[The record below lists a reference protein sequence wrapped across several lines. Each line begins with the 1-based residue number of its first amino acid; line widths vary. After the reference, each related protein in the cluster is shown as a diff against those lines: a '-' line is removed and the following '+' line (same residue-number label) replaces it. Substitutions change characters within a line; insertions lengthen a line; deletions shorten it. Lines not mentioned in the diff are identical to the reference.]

1 MTASRPVTLARIRR
15 PWGLRGELLLELHSD
30 WPEERFAP
38 GAELELSW
46 DDGRT
51 ARATV
56 REFRQTGVG
65 PLLALEGVDGIGE
78 ARVFAGATIVADAEQ
93 LPRLA
98 EESDWQHADLVGLA
112 VTLRDGRRVGVVE
125 RIDEGA
131 ASDLAVV
138 RLDGGGEALL
148 PLVPAI
154 AVAIDRDAG
163 RLVVDPPRGLLD
175 PEAADVAGSARV
187 PAPRR
192 VRRPA

>member
-1 MTASRPVTLARIRR
+1 MSAARLVILARVRR
-15 PWGLRGELLLELHSD
+15 PWGLRGELLLDLHTD
-30 WPEERFAP
+30 WPEDRFVP
-38 GAELELSW
+38 GAAIELAW

-51 ARATV
+51 AQATV

-65 PLLALEGVDGIGE
+65 PLLSLEGADGIGE
-78 ARVFAGATIVADAEQ
+78 ARIYAGASIVADAER

-98 EESDWQHADLVGLA
+98 EEGDWQHADLVGLT

-125 RIDEGA
+125 RIEEGA
-131 ASDLAVV
+131 ASDFAAV

-154 AVAIDRDAG
+154 AVAIDPAG
-163 RLVVDPPRGLLD
+163 GLLVVDPPAGLLD
-175 PEAADVAGSARV
+175 PEPVEAPDTVRAASSQ
-187 PAPRR
+187 R

>member
-1 MTASRPVTLARIRR
+1 VILARIRR
-15 PWGLRGELLLELHSD
+15 PWGLHGELLLELHSD

-38 GAELELSW
+38 GAVLELAW
-46 DDGRT
+46 DDGRSEQ
-51 ARATV
+51 ATV
-56 REFRQTGVG
+56 RGFRQTGVG
-65 PLLALEGVDGIGE
+65 PLLALEGANGIGE

-98 EESDWQHADLVGLA
+98 AESDWQQADLIGLA

-131 ASDLAVV
+131 ASDLASV

-154 AVAIDRDAG
+154 AVGIDRVAG
-163 RLVVDPPRGLLD
+163 CLVVDPPAGLLE

-187 PAPRR
+187 PAPTRA
-192 VRRPA
+192 RRPA

>member
-1 MTASRPVTLARIRR
+1 VTATRPVILARIRR

-38 GAELELSW
+38 GTELELAW

-51 ARATV
+51 GQATV
-56 REFRQTGVG
+56 REFRQSGVG
-65 PLLALEGVDGIGE
+65 PLLALEGADGISE
-78 ARVFAGATIVADAEQ
+78 ARTYAGATIVADAER

-98 EESDWQHADLVGLA
+98 GESDWQHADLVGLA

-125 RIDEGA
+125 RIEDGA

-163 RLVVDPPRGLLD
+163 QLVVDPPPGLLD
-175 PEAADVAGSARV
+175 PEAAEVAGSGRV
-187 PAPRR
+187 PTPRR
-192 VRRPA
+192 AWRPA

>member
-1 MTASRPVTLARIRR
+1 MTASRPVILARIRR

-30 WPEERFAP
+30 WPEERFPP
-38 GAELELSW
+38 GAELELAW

-65 PLLALEGVDGIGE
+65 ALLALEGANGIGE
-78 ARVFAGATIVADAEQ
+78 ARVFSGATIVADAER

-98 EESDWQHADLVGLA
+98 EPSDWQHADLVGLT

-131 ASDLAVV
+131 ASDFAVV
-138 RLDGGGEALL
+138 RLDAGGEALL

-163 RLVVDPPRGLLD
+163 QLVVDPPRGLLD
-175 PEAADVAGSARV
+175 PAAPESSAAVA
-187 PAPRR
+187 APRR

>member
-1 MTASRPVTLARIRR
+1 MTASRQVVLARIRR
-15 PWGLRGELLLELHSD
+15 PWGLRGELLLDLHSD

-38 GAELELSW
+38 GAELELAW

-56 REFRQTGVG
+56 REFRRSGVG
-65 PLLALEGVDGIGE
+65 PLLALDGADGIDE
-78 ARVFAGATIVADAEQ
+78 ARVYAGATIVADAEQ

-98 EESDWQHADLVGLA
+98 GEEDWQQADLVGLL
-112 VTLRDGRRVGVVE
+112 VVLRDGRRVGIVE
-125 RIDEGA
+125 GIEEGA

-138 RLDGGGEALL
+138 RLDAGGEALL

-154 AVAIDRDAG
+154 AVSIDRDAG
-163 RLVVDPPRGLLD
+163 QLVVDPPAGLLD
-175 PEAADVAGSARV
+175 PAAPEDGAAVVAS
-187 PAPRR
+187 RR